1 MRDRLP
7 LFAQL
12 RLMLSQLLGQDGDVP
27 PPGGPADPYARV
39 RVPRPGGLP
48 RLDTA
53 VALAE
58 PDEEPELA
66 AAVGGSA
73 RR

>member
-1 MRDRLP
+1 MRERSP
-7 LFAQL
+7 LFGRL
-12 RLMLSQLLGQDGDVP
+12 RLMLAQLLRLEDDL

-39 RVPRPGGLP
+39 RVRRPGGLP
-48 RLDTA
+48 GLLTS

-58 PDEEPELA
+58 PDDEPELVT
-66 AAVGGSA
+66 AVGASA

>member
-1 MRDRLP
+1 MRERSP
-7 LFAQL
+7 LFARL
-12 RLMLSQLLGQDGDVP
+12 RLMLAQLLRLEDDL

-48 RLDTA
+48 GLLTSVALTEPDDEPEFVTA
-53 VALAE
+53 VGA
-58 PDEEPELA
+58 
-66 AAVGGSA
+66 SA